1 MPPISST
8 SKPTLKRWRILLP
21 DGSYGTYPSPQA
33 LGTYEIEVVVKQ
45 YRQAALNVIRADRPG
60 RGKSSGDRKVT
71 KLFARTANLRIQAEL
86 VLVTIAGKE
95 SKNGVCNGHYLED
108 RVSFSE
114 DKVMDAEGV
123 R

>member
-45 YRQAALNVIRADRPG
+45 YRQAALNVIRAG
-60 RGKSSGDRKVT
+60 
-71 KLFARTANLRIQAEL
+71 IQAEL